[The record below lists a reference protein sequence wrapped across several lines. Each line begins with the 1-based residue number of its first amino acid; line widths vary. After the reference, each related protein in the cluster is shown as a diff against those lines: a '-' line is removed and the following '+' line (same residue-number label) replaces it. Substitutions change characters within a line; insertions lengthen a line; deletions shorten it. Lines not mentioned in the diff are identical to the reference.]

1 MGTNTITYLD
11 RTFDAHDVISGN
23 AYYARPLNSASLE
36 IDTFSFDVQSDDTSL
51 TEFIRNTPLTFYH
64 DGNQMGIFYVQTIS
78 RTSINTY
85 HFTCTS
91 TVGLLDETY
100 HDGGIYT
107 GETVREVCTDI
118 CKPLTCYVK
127 SNIAN
132 IKLYGWLPI
141 ATRRENL
148 AQVLFAVG
156 ATLKVD
162 YNGAIRIEGL
172 WDGQSSEITASEMY
186 AGGSVE
192 YATPVTE
199 VIVTEH
205 AYSQSPT
212 EVTKLFN
219 GTTAEDD
226 KITFNSPCYDLEATG
241 FEIKESGA
249 NYAIVT
255 AGSGVLNGKKYT
267 HVTRQVTRQIT
278 PKTRSLV
285 KQSGNAIKVE
295 KATLVSLVNANA
307 IAERLAEYYSHNER
321 INNKIVIKRE
331 TPGDVVQ
338 ISHPYGGE
346 VTGCIESTDI
356 TVSGRLA
363 AQESVLVGYKP
374 QNIGEQEYYD
384 TVEVLTKDGTWTVP
398 ESVKSLRVILIGG
411 GQGGNEGKAGA
422 NADTN
427 SGMQSGTNGASG
439 GAGGTGGLGGNI
451 FQKTIVVYPGQI
463 FNVSIGEGG
472 KGAAYNADESS
483 IGELGGNSTFGEL
496 TSANGS
502 AAIAGFFDLT
512 SGLTYGKQGDSGYPG
527 ASGGAGGK
535 YNEIGQNGES
545 VQTFMGGESHSPSD
559 KNGGYKETY
568 YEQSGSS
575 SGGSETRTLWESDS
589 VWHSGRNSYDFTRSR
604 GYQRSGG
611 YADIS
616 WDTFNNGAKGQT
628 VYDVYSST
636 EMRKYNATLIEKIPY
651 INKYQY
657 KVTTTTTIYSA
668 TKKTKDTR
676 YVKSYGGGGGGGAA
690 FGANGLPAV
699 MYGVGGQG
707 ANASAP
713 LVPTNRGQGGA
724 GGNGGGGGGGAGG
737 FLMQT
742 GSDASATY
750 DDVSGGTGGAGSNG
764 GDGAPG
770 CVLIYYRLPKALS
783 ASGEIHD
790 KNGKIISDKYG
801 RRLVV

>member
-118 CKPLTCYVK
+118 CSPLTCYVK

-148 AQVLFAVG
+148 AQVLFAIG

-205 AYSQSPT
+205 AYSQSTT
-212 EVTKLFN
+212 EVTELFN
-219 GTTAEDD
+219 GTTSAGD
-226 KITFNSPCYDLEATG
+226 KITFDDPCYDLEATG
-241 FEIKESGA
+241 FEITESGA

-267 HVTRQVTRQIT
+267 HVTRQIIT
-278 PKTRSLV
+278 PTNTRSRSLV
-285 KQSGNAIKVE
+285 KQSDNTVKVE
-295 KATLVSLVNANA
+295 NATLVSLVNANA
-307 IAERLAEYYSHNER
+307 VAERLAEYYSHNER
-321 INNKIVIKRE
+321 INNKIAIKRE
-331 TPGDVVQ
+331 IPGDVVQ
-338 ISHPYGGE
+338 ITHPYGGE
-346 VTGCIESTDI
+346 VTGCIESADV

-374 QNIGEQEYYD
+374 QDIGEQEYYD
-384 TVEVLTKDGTWTVP
+384 TVEVLTEDGTWTVP
-398 ESVKSLRVILIGG
+398 ENVTSVRIVLIGG
-411 GQGGNEGKAGA
+411 GQGGSSGCKGSDGKG
-422 NADTN
+422 NN
-427 SGMQSGTNGASG
+427 G
-439 GAGGTGGLGGNI
+439 GAGGIAGKGGSGGKVYTKTLTVNQGQQFQLAIGKGGTGGAYV
-451 FQKTIVVYPGQI
+451 T
-463 FNVSIGEGG
+463 SESADG
-472 KGAAYNADESS
+472 KSGTST
-483 IGELGGNSTFGEL
+483 TFGEFSSNVGASSDVGFTDP
-496 TSANGS
+496 TSQQQYAARGLSGKTGGSGGNG
-502 AAIAGFFDLT
+502 
-512 SGLTYGKQGDSGYPG
+512 GDSTTTLKGTNGESIDVY
-527 ASGGAGGK
+527 AGGAGR
-535 YNEIGQNGES
+535 NGI
-545 VQTFMGGESHSPSD
+545 
-559 KNGGYKETY
+559 
-568 YEQSGSS
+568 
-575 SGGSETRTLWESDS
+575 TRTS
-589 VWHSGRNSYDFTRSR
+589 NST
-604 GYQRSGG
+604 G
-611 YADIS
+611 
-616 WDTFNNGAKGQT
+616 
-628 VYDVYSST
+628 
-636 EMRKYNATLIEKIPY
+636 EKAA
-651 INKYQY
+651 N
-657 KVTTTTTIYSA
+657 S
-668 TKKTKDTR
+668 
-676 YVKSYGGGGGGGAA
+676 GGGGGGAA
-690 FGANGLPAV
+690 YGNDGGEASYGGLRWENFDMPNLKGYHWSGYGGNG
-699 MYGVGGQG
+699 GTG
-707 ANASAP
+707 ANAIFSDYAD
-713 LVPTNRGQGGA
+713 TAYGRGGI
-724 GGNGGGGGGGAGG
+724 GGNGGGGGGGAGVCTAIG
-737 FLMQT
+737 
-742 GSDASATY
+742 GSWDN
-750 DDVSGGTGGAGSNG
+750 DPGNGGAGSNG

-783 ASGEIHD
+783 ASGAVHD

>member
-11 RTFDAHDVISGN
+11 RTFDAHDVLSGN

-118 CKPLTCYVK
+118 CKPLICYVK

-148 AQVLFAVG
+148 AQVLFAIG

-205 AYSQSPT
+205 AYSQSTT
-212 EVTKLFN
+212 EVTELFN
-219 GTTAEDD
+219 GTTSAGD
-226 KITFNSPCYDLEATG
+226 KITFDDPCYDLEATG
-241 FEIKESGA
+241 FEITESGA

-267 HVTRQVTRQIT
+267 HVTRQIIT
-278 PKTRSLV
+278 PTNTRNRSLV
-285 KQSGNAIKVE
+285 EQSDNTVKVE
-295 KATLVSLVNANA
+295 NATLVSLVNANA
-307 IAERLAEYYSHNER
+307 VAERLAEYYSHNER
-321 INNKIVIKRE
+321 INNKIAIKRE

-338 ISHPYGGE
+338 ITHPYGGE
-346 VTGCIESTDI
+346 VTGCIESADV

-374 QNIGEQEYYD
+374 QDIAEQEYYD
-384 TVEVLTKDGTWTVP
+384 TVEVLTEDGTWTVP
-398 ESVKSLRVILIGG
+398 AGVTNLRVVLIGG
-411 GQGGNEGKAGA
+411 GAGGNPGEKGGEAKEYSGA
-422 NADTN
+422 YNYSDSSITDYN
-427 SGMQSGTNGASG
+427 RYQSGYGYYYGGDGGSG
-439 GAGGTGGLGGNI
+439 GDGGLGGKI
-451 FQKTIVVYPGQI
+451 MQSTLKVTGGDAFD
-463 FNVSIGEGG
+463 VSIGQGGSGKVFGENDESHNGGDTTFGSLHSHNGSANPSGYTDAISGKVYAGIGEIGITGG
-472 KGAAYNADESS
+472 KG
-483 IGELGGNSTFGEL
+483 
-496 TSANGS
+496 
-502 AAIAGFFDLT
+502 
-512 SGLTYGKQGDSGYPG
+512 
-527 ASGGAGGK
+527 GGADRNSDQPQVNYVLGEAVGEFHPGG
-535 YNEIGQNGES
+535 IGSTSN
-545 VQTFMGGESHSPSD
+545 HSD
-559 KNGGYKETY
+559 GY
-568 YEQSGSS
+568 
-575 SGGSETRTLWESDS
+575 L
-589 VWHSGRNSYDFTRSR
+589 VHSGNYEHQKVYA
-604 GYQRSGG
+604 GVSG
-611 YADIS
+611 I
-616 WDTFNNGAKGQT
+616 
-628 VYDVYSST
+628 
-636 EMRKYNATLIEKIPY
+636 
-651 INKYQY
+651 
-657 KVTTTTTIYSA
+657 
-668 TKKTKDTR
+668 
-676 YVKSYGGGGGGGAA
+676 GGGGIGGGAA
-690 FGANGLPAV
+690 FGSNGGRGSDGTSSALASSSRL
-699 MYGVGGQG
+699 YARGTGGK
-707 ANASAP
+707 
-713 LVPTNRGQGGA
+713 GGA
-724 GGNGGGGGGGAGG
+724 GATALPPEAQTLIGYGGCGGNGGGGAGSAG
-737 FLMQT
+737 FAVAERRVPKKYSYSGT
-742 GSDASATY
+742 WDASAN
-750 DDVSGGTGGAGSNG
+750 DNKSKNGIPGNGSNG
-764 GDGAPG
+764 GDGASG
-770 CVLIYYRLPKALS
+770 CVLVYYRLPKTLA
-783 ASGEIHD
+783 ASGAVHD

-801 RRLVV
+801 RRLIV

>member
-107 GETVREVCTDI
+107 GETVRKVCTDI
-118 CKPLTCYVK
+118 CSPLTCYVK

-148 AQVLFAVG
+148 AQVLFAIG

-172 WDGQSSEITASEMY
+172 WGGQSSEITASEMY

-205 AYSQSPT
+205 AYSQSAT
-212 EVTKLFN
+212 EVTELFN
-219 GTTAEDD
+219 GTTSAGD
-226 KITFNSPCYDLEATG
+226 KITFDDPCYDLEATG
-241 FEIKESGA
+241 FEITESGA

-267 HVTRQVTRQIT
+267 HVTRQIIT
-278 PKTRSLV
+278 PTNTRSRSLV
-285 KQSGNAIKVE
+285 EQSDNTVKVE
-295 KATLVSLVNANA
+295 NATLVSLVNANA
-307 IAERLAEYYSHNER
+307 VAERLAEYYSHNER
-321 INNKIVIKRE
+321 INNKIAIKRE

-346 VTGCIESTDI
+346 VTGCVESADV
-356 TVSGRLA
+356 TVSGKLA

-374 QNIGEQEYYD
+374 QDIGEQEYYD

-398 ESVKSLRVILIGG
+398 DGVTSVRIVLIGG
-411 GQGGNEGKAGA
+411 GAGGDSGERGENGESTDEA
-422 NADTN
+422 TN
-427 SGMQSGTNGASG
+427 TNGTLRPGKGGKGGKGGTAGKGGKIYTIELKVTPNDQFNAKIGVKGVGGEYTSDTVNAGTAGTDTSFAGYTSQDGASSSEGFSEPTTGITYGVWGTDGITGADG
-439 GAGGTGGLGGNI
+439 GDGGVPSTAEKVSGNPGGDVLTYLGGKGGTGVRGTKRDG
-451 FQKTIVVYPGQI
+451 TVV
-463 FNVSIGEGG
+463 
-472 KGAAYNADESS
+472 
-483 IGELGGNSTFGEL
+483 
-496 TSANGS
+496 
-502 AAIAGFFDLT
+502 
-512 SGLTYGKQGDSGYPG
+512 
-527 ASGGAGGK
+527 
-535 YNEIGQNGES
+535 
-545 VQTFMGGESHSPSD
+545 
-559 KNGGYKETY
+559 
-568 YEQSGSS
+568 
-575 SGGSETRTLWESDS
+575 GGS
-589 VWHSGRNSYDFTRSR
+589 
-604 GYQRSGG
+604 
-611 YADIS
+611 
-616 WDTFNNGAKGQT
+616 
-628 VYDVYSST
+628 
-636 EMRKYNATLIEKIPY
+636 
-651 INKYQY
+651 
-657 KVTTTTTIYSA
+657 
-668 TKKTKDTR
+668 
-676 YVKSYGGGGGGGAA
+676 GGGGGGAA
-690 FGANGLPAV
+690 YGINGSDGGNAIMSNGGLRTI
-699 MYGVGGQG
+699 YGYTGGNG
-707 ANASAP
+707 GTPDAIIAP
-713 LVPTNRGQGGA
+713 TIYGA
-724 GGNGGGGGGGAGG
+724 GGHGGHGGGGGGGVGAVT
-737 FLMQT
+737 LN
-742 GSDASATY
+742 ATY
-750 DDVSGGTGGAGSNG
+750 SSESGGAGGAGTSG
-764 GDGAPG
+764 TDGAPG

-783 ASGEIHD
+783 ASGAVHD

>member
-1 MGTNTITYLD
+1 MGINTITYLD

-118 CKPLTCYVK
+118 CSPLTCYVK

-205 AYSQSPT
+205 AYSQSTT
-212 EVTKLFN
+212 EVTELFN
-219 GTTAEDD
+219 GTTSAGD
-226 KITFNSPCYDLEATG
+226 KITFDDPCYDLEAAG
-241 FEIKESGA
+241 FEITESGA

-267 HVTRQVTRQIT
+267 HVTRQIIT
-278 PKTRSLV
+278 PTNTRSRSLV
-285 KQSGNAIKVE
+285 EQSDNTVKVE
-295 KATLVSLVNANA
+295 NATLVSLVNANA
-307 IAERLAEYYSHNER
+307 VAERLAEYYSHNER
-321 INNKIVIKRE
+321 INNKIAIKRE

-346 VTGCIESTDI
+346 VTGCIESADV

-374 QNIGEQEYYD
+374 QDVAEQEYYD
-384 TVEVLTKDGTWTVP
+384 TVEVLTEDGTWTVP
-398 ESVKSLRVILIGG
+398 ENVTSVRIVLIGG
-411 GQGGNEGKAGA
+411 GQGGSCGNKGEDGDKEGQNNAGGAGGLGGAGGAGGKIYIVNIQVAQGTTYAVVIGTGGTGGVYSDGNEVAGSLGGDTTFDNYTSADGSTSSTGYTDTTTGTFYA
-422 NADTN
+422 NTGN
-427 SGMQSGTNGASG
+427 KGVSG
-439 GAGGTGGLGGNI
+439 GAGGAGGQVGVNH
-451 FQKTIVVYPGQI
+451 
-463 FNVSIGEGG
+463 SEDGEDVETYKGG
-472 KGAAYNADESS
+472 K
-483 IGELGGNSTFGEL
+483 
-496 TSANGS
+496 
-502 AAIAGFFDLT
+502 
-512 SGLTYGKQGDSGYPG
+512 
-527 ASGGAGGK
+527 AGG
-535 YNEIGQNGES
+535 S
-545 VQTFMGGESHSPSD
+545 
-559 KNGGYKETY
+559 
-568 YEQSGSS
+568 
-575 SGGSETRTLWESDS
+575 L
-589 VWHSGRNSYDFTRSR
+589 
-604 GYQRSGG
+604 
-611 YADIS
+611 
-616 WDTFNNGAKGQT
+616 
-628 VYDVYSST
+628 ST
-636 EMRKYNATLIEKIPY
+636 
-651 INKYQY
+651 
-657 KVTTTTTIYSA
+657 S
-668 TKKTKDTR
+668 
-676 YVKSYGGGGGGGAA
+676 GGGGGGAA
-690 FGANGLPAV
+690 MGNDGKDGTAER
-699 MYGVGGQG
+699 Y
-707 ANASAP
+707 
-713 LVPTNRGQGGA
+713 RGHGGA
-724 GGNGGGGGGGAGG
+724 GGNATIIPEIPVTLGMGGTGGAGGGGGGGCATGTRWLGYGG
-737 FLMQT
+737 
-742 GSDASATY
+742 
-750 DDVSGGTGGAGSNG
+750 SGGTGSNG
-764 GDGAPG
+764 GNGAQG
-770 CVLIYYRLPKALS
+770 CVLIYYRVPKS
-783 ASGEIHD
+783 AAHGAVRD
-790 KNGKIISDKYG
+790 KNGDFILDKYG

>member
-118 CKPLTCYVK
+118 CSPLTCYVK

-148 AQVLFAVG
+148 AQVLFAIG

-172 WDGQSSEITASEMY
+172 WDGQSSQITASEMY

-205 AYSQSPT
+205 AYSQSTT
-212 EVTKLFN
+212 EVTELFN
-219 GTTAEDD
+219 GTTAAGD
-226 KITFNSPCYDLEATG
+226 KITFDDPCYDLQATG
-241 FEIKESGA
+241 FEITESGA

-267 HVTRQVTRQIT
+267 HVTRQIIT
-278 PKTRSLV
+278 PTNTRSRSLV
-285 KQSGNAIKVE
+285 EQSDNTVKVE
-295 KATLVSLVNANA
+295 NATLVSLANATA

-321 INNKIVIKRE
+321 INNKIAIKRE

-356 TVSGRLA
+356 TVSGKLA

-374 QNIGEQEYYD
+374 QDIGEQEYYD
-384 TVEVLTKDGTWTVP
+384 TVEVLTENGAWTVP
-398 ESVKSLRVILIGG
+398 ERVTNIRVVLIGG
-411 GQGGNEGKAGA
+411 GAGGY
-422 NADTN
+422 
-427 SGMQSGTNGASG
+427 SGTKGENGKRGGSGDGAGGSGGVSGVSGAGGKVYSTELKVTPMEKFSVRIGLG
-439 GAGGTGGLGGNI
+439 GAGGT
-451 FQKTIVVYPGQI
+451 YA
-463 FNVSIGEGG
+463 E
-472 KGAAYNADESS
+472 
-483 IGELGGNSTFGEL
+483 
-496 TSANGS
+496 NGS
-502 AAIAGFFDLT
+502 IAGSLGTPTTFDTL
-512 SGLTYGKQGDSGYPG
+512 SSNNGSSSEIGFVDPVNGKQYAKPGDVGEN
-527 ASGGAGGK
+527 GGAGG
-535 YNEIGQNGES
+535 
-545 VQTFMGGESHSPSD
+545 
-559 KNGGYKETY
+559 
-568 YEQSGSS
+568 
-575 SGGSETRTLWESDS
+575 SGGKASS
-589 VWHSGRNSYDFTRSR
+589 VREERFGKDGENVLGYIGGHGATGGRVS
-604 GYQRSGG
+604 Q
-611 YADIS
+611 A
-616 WDTFNNGAKGQT
+616 GA
-628 VYDVYSST
+628 
-636 EMRKYNATLIEKIPY
+636 
-651 INKYQY
+651 
-657 KVTTTTTIYSA
+657 SA
-668 TKKTKDTR
+668 
-676 YVKSYGGGGGGGAA
+676 VSGGGGGGGAA
-690 FGANGLPAV
+690 VGNNGSDGEKARIEFSNFDTPNYQGLGTIVKGA
-699 MYGVGGQG
+699 
-707 ANASAP
+707 
-713 LVPTNRGQGGA
+713 TGGA
-724 GGNGGGGGGGAGG
+724 GADATIIPVTSTVPGTGGGGGHGGGGGGGGG
-737 FLMQT
+737 IAQ
-742 GSDASATY
+742 ATSIWGCY
-750 DDVSGGTGGAGSNG
+750 GGNGGIGSNG

-770 CVLIYYRLPKALS
+770 CVLVYYRLPKALS
-783 ASGEIHD
+783 VSGAVHD

>member
-107 GETVREVCTDI
+107 GETAREVCTDI

-148 AQVLFAVG
+148 AQVLFAIG

-205 AYSQSPT
+205 AYSQSTT
-212 EVTKLFN
+212 EVTELFN
-219 GTTAEDD
+219 GTTSADD
-226 KITFNSPCYDLEATG
+226 KITFDDPCYDLEATG
-241 FEIKESGA
+241 FEITESGA

-267 HVTRQVTRQIT
+267 HVTRQIIT
-278 PKTRSLV
+278 PTNIRSRSLV
-285 KQSGNAIKVE
+285 KQSDNTVKVE
-295 KATLVSLVNANA
+295 NATLVSLANATA

-321 INNKIVIKRE
+321 INNKIAIKRE
-331 TPGDVVQ
+331 IPGDVVQ
-338 ISHPYGGE
+338 ITHPYGGE
-346 VTGCIESTDI
+346 VTGCVESVDV
-356 TVSGRLA
+356 TVSGKLA
-363 AQESVLVGYKP
+363 AQESVLVGYRP
-374 QNIGEQEYYD
+374 QDIGEQEYYD
-384 TVEVLTKDGTWTVP
+384 TIEVLTENGAWTVP
-398 ESVKSLRVILIGG
+398 ERVTNIRAVLIGG
-411 GQGGNEGKAGA
+411 GAGGYSGTKGENGKRGGNGDGA
-422 NADTN
+422 
-427 SGMQSGTNGASG
+427 G
-439 GAGGTGGLGGNI
+439 GAGG
-451 FQKTIVVYPGQI
+451 
-463 FNVSIGEGG
+463 VSGASGAGG
-472 KGAAYNADESS
+472 KVYSTELKVTPMEKFSVR
-483 IGELGGNSTFGEL
+483 IGL
-496 TSANGS
+496 
-502 AAIAGFFDLT
+502 
-512 SGLTYGKQGDSGYPG
+512 
-527 ASGGAGGK
+527 GGAGGS
-535 YNEIGQNGES
+535 YSGNGSIAGSLGTPTTFGTLSSNNGSSSEIGFVDPVNGKQYAKPGD
-545 VQTFMGGESHSPSD
+545 VG
-559 KNGGYKETY
+559 KNGGT
-568 YEQSGSS
+568 GG
-575 SGGSETRTLWESDS
+575 SGGKASSVREERFGKDGENVLGYIGGHGAPGDKTSDS
-589 VWHSGRNSYDFTRSR
+589 GVSVI
-604 GYQRSGG
+604 
-611 YADIS
+611 A
-616 WDTFNNGAKGQT
+616 
-628 VYDVYSST
+628 
-636 EMRKYNATLIEKIPY
+636 
-651 INKYQY
+651 
-657 KVTTTTTIYSA
+657 
-668 TKKTKDTR
+668 
-676 YVKSYGGGGGGGAA
+676 GGGGGGGAA
-690 FGANGLPAV
+690 VGNNGSDGESPEV
-699 MYGVGGQG
+699 RHTKFDTPSYQGYGFIVSK
-707 ANASAP
+707 A
-713 LVPTNRGQGGA
+713 TGGA
-724 GGNGGGGGGGAGG
+724 GADATIVPATSTVPGTGGGGGHGGGGGGGGG
-737 FLMQT
+737 IAQ
-742 GSDASATY
+742 ATSIRGCY
-750 DDVSGGTGGAGSNG
+750 GGDGGIGSNG

-783 ASGEIHD
+783 ASGAVRD

>member
-118 CKPLTCYVK
+118 CSPLTCYVK

-148 AQVLFAVG
+148 AQVLFAIG

-267 HVTRQVTRQIT
+267 HVTRQIIT
-278 PKTRSLV
+278 PTNTRSRSLV
-285 KQSGNAIKVE
+285 EQSDNTVKVE
-295 KATLVSLVNANA
+295 NATLVSLANATA

-321 INNKIVIKRE
+321 INNKIAIKRE
-331 TPGDVVQ
+331 IPGDVVQ

-356 TVSGRLA
+356 TVSGKLA

-374 QNIGEQEYYD
+374 QDIGEQEYYD
-384 TVEVLTKDGTWTVP
+384 TVEVLTENGAWTVP
-398 ESVKSLRVILIGG
+398 ERVTNIRVVLIGG
-411 GQGGNEGKAGA
+411 GAGGY
-422 NADTN
+422 
-427 SGMQSGTNGASG
+427 SGTKGEDGKNGGRGDGAGGSGGVSGASGAGGKVYSTELKVTPMEKFSVRIGLG
-439 GAGGTGGLGGNI
+439 GAGG
-451 FQKTIVVYPGQI
+451 
-463 FNVSIGEGG
+463 
-472 KGAAYNADESS
+472 AYAE
-483 IGELGGNSTFGEL
+483 
-496 TSANGS
+496 NGS
-502 AAIAGFFDLT
+502 IAGSLGTPTTFDTL
-512 SGLTYGKQGDSGYPG
+512 SSNNGSSSEIGFVDPVNGKQYAKPGDVGEN
-527 ASGGAGGK
+527 GGAGG
-535 YNEIGQNGES
+535 
-545 VQTFMGGESHSPSD
+545 
-559 KNGGYKETY
+559 
-568 YEQSGSS
+568 
-575 SGGSETRTLWESDS
+575 SGGKASS
-589 VWHSGRNSYDFTRSR
+589 VRDERFGKDGENVLGYIGGHGATGGRVSQA
-604 GYQRSGG
+604 G
-611 YADIS
+611 
-616 WDTFNNGAKGQT
+616 
-628 VYDVYSST
+628 V
-636 EMRKYNATLIEKIPY
+636 
-651 INKYQY
+651 
-657 KVTTTTTIYSA
+657 SA
-668 TKKTKDTR
+668 
-676 YVKSYGGGGGGGAA
+676 VSGGGGGGGAA
-690 FGANGLPAV
+690 VGNNGSDGEKALLEFSNFDTPN
-699 MYGVGGQG
+699 YQG
-707 ANASAP
+707 LGTIAHDA
-713 LVPTNRGQGGA
+713 TGGA
-724 GGNGGGGGGGAGG
+724 GADATIVPATSTVPGTGGGGGHGGGGGGGGG
-737 FLMQT
+737 IAQ
-742 GSDASATY
+742 ATSIWGCY
-750 DDVSGGTGGAGSNG
+750 GGNGGIGSNG

-783 ASGEIHD
+783 ASGAVHD